1 MTAPMDSQ
9 RYQLAIPFPASLVK
23 QKPGSNARY
32 VPHHVYTQRLL
43 VNLGSYDFEV
53 VQVLRGMVVG
63 TPPDPNG
70 SSARAK
76 RGTPDLPDAVVGVLC
91 RLTVVVDGERQVVEE
106 VGDCEQPHNWT
117 TDGAR
122 LKDAMSD
129 ALKRCCMRIGMGVH
143 LYAKEPSDFV
153 LRDAL
158 RKKLDATPADEPDD
172 DEIVV
177 GVEDAD
183 HAE

>member
-1 MTAPMDSQ
+1 MTATSQ
-9 RYQLAIPFPASLVK
+9 RYQLVIPFPASLVK

-32 VPHHVYTQRLL
+32 VPHHVYTQRLIS
-43 VNLGSYDFEV
+43 VLGTYDFEV
-53 VQVLRGMVVG
+53 AQVLRGMVVG

-76 RGTPDLPDAVVGVLC
+76 RGTPDLTDAVVGVVC
-91 RLTVVVDGERQVVEE
+91 RLTVTIDGERQVIEE
-106 VGDCEQPHNWT
+106 IGDCEQPYNWL

-122 LKDAMSD
+122 LKDAISD

-143 LYAKEPSDFV
+143 LYAKDPSDFV

-158 RKKLDATPADEPDD
+158 RKKLDAEPEDEPDD

-183 HAE
+183 HVE

>member
-9 RYQLAIPFPASLVK
+9 RYQLAIPFPADLVK
-23 QKPGSNARY
+23 SKPGSNARY

-53 VQVLRGMVVG
+53 VQVLRGHVAAKA
-63 TPPDPNG
+63 PNPSG
-70 SSARAK
+70 NSQKAK
-76 RGTPDLPDAVVGVLC
+76 DGAPALENAVVGALC
-91 RLTVVVDGERQVVEE
+91 RLTVVVDGTRQVIEE
-106 VGDCEQPHNWT
+106 VGDCEQPHNWD

-129 ALKRCCMRIGMGVH
+129 AIKRCCMRIGMGVH
-143 LYAKEPSDFV
+143 LYAKDPSDFV
-153 LRDAL
+153 LRAAL
-158 RKKLDATPADEPDD
+158 RKKLDALPEDEPND
-172 DEIVV
+172 DEVVV